1 MISVDKAKGQKKTD
15 LAWQFGF
22 AACSLLICGA
32 LERAYKKKRVNWG
45 KDSEL
50 GEGHLKGCE
59 GRAV

>member
-50 GEGHLKGCE
+50 G
-59 GRAV
+59 AT